1 MESLKQALK
10 GFDLDEIRRKAAERA
25 SSLSSTD
32 RTEPEAEH
40 SKYRCNK
47 CKDDEFILHRNEEGY
62 EYAVPCECRKER
74 AAERLMRSSRITA
87 EFQSKRF
94 NNFVQDGRP
103 LQVIEA
109 LKAACNYVKDVNDKG
124 IPNQSIALLGRPGSG
139 KTHLL
144 MAISNY
150 LLARGVQ
157 VLYFP
162 FVEGFNEIKSNLDT
176 LEARIFQLQQADV
189 LFIDDLFKGR
199 KEITDFVI
207 EQVFAIINYRY
218 LEKKPTLISSERTI
232 AGLCEIDEGIGSR
245 INEMCRDYR
254 VTLTGGI
261 ELNYRLR

>member
-1 MESLKQALK
+1 MKSLKQALAE
-10 GFDLDEIRRKAAERA
+10 FDLEEIKRRAAERA
-25 SSLSSTD
+25 SSLSSTAKP
-32 RTEPEAEH
+32 EPADDL
-40 SKYRCNK
+40 SKYRCIK
-47 CKDDEFILHRNEEGY
+47 CKDDEFVLIRNESGTDI
-62 EYAVPCECRKER
+62 AVPCECRKER
-74 AAERLMRSSRITA
+74 AAERLMKSSRITQ

-103 LQVIEA
+103 LQVIDA
-109 LKAACNYVKDVNDKG
+109 LKAACNYVKDVDDKG
-124 IPNQSIALLGRPGSG
+124 IPNRSIALLGRPGSG

-150 LLARGVQ
+150 LLAKGVQ

-162 FVEGFNEIKSNLDT
+162 FVEGFNEIKGNLDT
-176 LEARIFQLQQADV
+176 LESRIFQLQQADV

-199 KEITDFVI
+199 KEIKDFVI

-218 LEKKPTLISSERTI
+218 LEKKPTLISSEKTI

-254 VTLTGGI
+254 VILTGGI
-261 ELNYRLR
+261 ELNYRLQ